1 MIDWNQIMAA
11 KRWVMGGVIVRTF
24 SAQFFGNFGWLS
36 LIACG
41 QLWKRYPS
49 RDADVGAAMVTDML
63 SRASGSG
70 PLCPLYAGPLCTQAM
85 PPIEAQVTCVLQ
97 STIGSPKWEDAS
109 PGGSGSQS
117 LPQVPGIDISI
128 AIACNIPSEFGK
140 GTSSWAGASLNW

>member
-1 MIDWNQIMAA
+1 MIDWNQRMAA

-24 SAQFFGNFGWLS
+24 SAQCFGNFGWLS

-49 RDADVGAAMVTDML
+49 RGADVGATMVTDML
-63 SRASGSG
+63 SRASESG

-97 STIGSPKWEDAS
+97 STIGSPKWEDTS
-109 PGGSGSQS
+109 PDASGSLCRKSQ
-117 LPQVPGIDISI
+117 G
-128 AIACNIPSEFGK
+128 
-140 GTSSWAGASLNW
+140 